1 MRSFCHLIALWLAC
15 SPVALAASPGTV
27 ALVSSQSFTLAQPY
41 RYTWTKAKHAITEG
55 TIIVVQVHPD
65 DARVRQAGG
74 KVLYVGAVPAE
85 RANNGDLDGHIIAFV
100 PGQPDLD
107 VIPVFWGPAT
117 LPEQVDTPAGQAAR
131 ENATHHINQP
141 LTQGNT
147 RTAPLRLSDG
157 AALYGH
163 LADLIDEYAPS
174 EPERAKGYRSR

>member
-1 MRSFCHLIALWLAC
+1 MRSFCHLIAVGLAC
-15 SPVALAASPGTV
+15 SPMALATSPGAV
-27 ALVSSQSFTLAQPY
+27 ELVSSQSFTLAQPY
-41 RYTWTKAKHAITEG
+41 LYTWTKAKDGITEG

-117 LPEQVDTPAGQAAR
+117 LPEQVDTATGQAAR
-131 ENATHHINQP
+131 ENAIQHINHALP
-141 LTQGNT
+141 GSTPT
-147 RTAPLRLSDG
+147 TPLRLADG

-163 LADLIDEYAPS
+163 LANLIDEYAPS